1 MYLGFQNDFPMGL
14 GLTQFTDLF
23 PDLNNGQATANLV
36 FRFFVLIYTDDDDD
50 DQSVGR

>member
-36 FRFFVLIYTDDDDD
+36 FRFFVLIYTDDDVNDD
-50 DQSVGR
+50 